1 MNSIRYILYFVISF
15 VLQLLWF
22 FLVKE
27 NSNAT
32 ILDMLMMSLL
42 FTLFMFIL
50 DKFLKKSRLHK
61 ACFFVVDLKLKL
73 RFMIKTNEILRFYCG
88 HT

>member
-27 NSNAT
+27 NSNVT
-32 ILDMLMMSLL
+32 ILDMLIMSLL

-50 DKFLKKSRLHK
+50 DKFLKKNRLHK
-61 ACFFVVDLKLKL
+61 ACFFCCRLKTK
-73 RFMIKTNEILRFYCG
+73 IYDQAE
-88 HT
+88 

>member
-27 NSNAT
+27 NSNVT
-32 ILDMLMMSLL
+32 ILDMLIMSLL
-42 FTLFMFIL
+42 FTLFKFIL
-50 DKFLKKSRLHK
+50 DKFLRKKQ
-61 ACFFVVDLKLKL
+61 AA
-73 RFMIKTNEILRFYCG
+73 
-88 HT
+88 

>member
-27 NSNAT
+27 NSNVT
-32 ILDMLMMSLL
+32 ILDMLIMSLL

-50 DKFLKKSRLHK
+50 DKFLKKSRLHRD
-61 ACFFVVDLKLKL
+61 CFFCCRLK
-73 RFMIKTNEILRFYCG
+73 T
-88 HT
+88 

>member
-27 NSNAT
+27 NSNVT
-32 ILDMLMMSLL
+32 ILDMLIMSLL
-42 FTLFMFIL
+42 FTLFKFIL
-50 DKFLKKSRLHK
+50 DKFLKKK
-61 ACFFVVDLKLKL
+61 QAA
-73 RFMIKTNEILRFYCG
+73 
-88 HT
+88 

>member
-27 NSNAT
+27 NSNVT
-32 ILDMLMMSLL
+32 ILDMLIMSLL

-50 DKFLKKSRLHK
+50 DKFLKKK
-61 ACFFVVDLKLKL
+61 QAA
-73 RFMIKTNEILRFYCG
+73 
-88 HT
+88 

>member
-50 DKFLKKSRLHK
+50 DKFLKKSRLHR
-61 ACFFVVDLKLKL
+61 D
-73 RFMIKTNEILRFYCG
+73 
-88 HT
+88 

>member
-27 NSNAT
+27 NSNVT
-32 ILDMLMMSLL
+32 ILDMLIMSLL

-50 DKFLKKSRLHK
+50 DKFLKKK
-61 ACFFVVDLKLKL
+61 QAAWD
-73 RFMIKTNEILRFYCG
+73 
-88 HT
+88 

>member
-27 NSNAT
+27 NSNVT

-42 FTLFMFIL
+42 FTLFIFIL

-61 ACFFVVDLKLKL
+61 AFFFVVDLKLKTK
-73 RFMIKTNEILRFYCG
+73 IYDQDE
-88 HT
+88 

>member
-27 NSNAT
+27 NSNVT

-42 FTLFMFIL
+42 FTLFIFIL
-50 DKFLKKSRLHK
+50 DKFLKKK
-61 ACFFVVDLKLKL
+61 QAA
-73 RFMIKTNEILRFYCG
+73 
-88 HT
+88 

>member
-27 NSNAT
+27 NSNVT
-32 ILDMLMMSLL
+32 ILDMLIMSLL

-61 ACFFVVDLKLKL
+61 ACFFCCRLK
-73 RFMIKTNEILRFYCG
+73 TQN
-88 HT
+88 

>member
-27 NSNAT
+27 NSNVT
-32 ILDMLMMSLL
+32 ILDMLIMSLL

-50 DKFLKKSRLHK
+50 DKFLKKK
-61 ACFFVVDLKLKL
+61 AGCIGTDP
-73 RFMIKTNEILRFYCG
+73 RF
-88 HT
+88 

>member
-27 NSNAT
+27 NSNVT

-42 FTLFMFIL
+42 FTLFIFIL
-50 DKFLKKSRLHK
+50 DKFLKKK
-61 ACFFVVDLKLKL
+61 QVA
-73 RFMIKTNEILRFYCG
+73 
-88 HT
+88 

>member
-15 VLQLLWF
+15 VFQLLWF

-27 NSNAT
+27 NSNVT
-32 ILDMLMMSLL
+32 ILDMLIMSLL

-50 DKFLKKSRLHK
+50 DKFLKKK
-61 ACFFVVDLKLKL
+61 QAA
-73 RFMIKTNEILRFYCG
+73 
-88 HT
+88 

>member
-1 MNSIRYILYFVISF
+1 MYFVISF

-42 FTLFMFIL
+42 FTLFIFIL
-50 DKFLKKSRLHK
+50 DKFLKKK
-61 ACFFVVDLKLKL
+61 QAA
-73 RFMIKTNEILRFYCG
+73 
-88 HT
+88 

>member
-27 NSNAT
+27 NSNVT
-32 ILDMLMMSLL
+32 ILDMLIMSLL

-50 DKFLKKSRLHK
+50 DKFLKKSRLHRD
-61 ACFFVVDLKLKL
+61 CPPFL
-73 RFMIKTNEILRFYCG
+73 RQGSKHLLNSQLPIVYR
-88 HT
+88 

>member
-27 NSNAT
+27 NSNVT
-32 ILDMLMMSLL
+32 ILDMLIMSLL
-42 FTLFMFIL
+42 FTLFMLIL
-50 DKFLKKSRLHK
+50 DKFLKKK
-61 ACFFVVDLKLKL
+61 QAA
-73 RFMIKTNEILRFYCG
+73 
-88 HT
+88 

>member
-1 MNSIRYILYFVISF
+1 MYFVISF

-50 DKFLKKSRLHK
+50 DKFLKKK
-61 ACFFVVDLKLKL
+61 QAA
-73 RFMIKTNEILRFYCG
+73 
-88 HT
+88 

>member
-50 DKFLKKSRLHK
+50 DKFLKKSRLHRD
-61 ACFFVVDLKLKL
+61 CFFCCRLKTQTK
-73 RFMIKTNEILRFYCG
+73 IYDQDE
-88 HT
+88 

>member
-22 FLVKE
+22 FL
-27 NSNAT
+27 SNAI

-50 DKFLKKSRLHK
+50 DKFLKKK
-61 ACFFVVDLKLKL
+61 QAA
-73 RFMIKTNEILRFYCG
+73 
-88 HT
+88 